1 MKLDEDLLQV
11 NMNMAELEGK
21 KVQVR
26 PSQNE
31 STKGKDVIAGE
42 ERQPRMIMPKI

>member
-26 PSQNE
+26 PS
-31 STKGKDVIAGE
+31 
-42 ERQPRMIMPKI
+42 